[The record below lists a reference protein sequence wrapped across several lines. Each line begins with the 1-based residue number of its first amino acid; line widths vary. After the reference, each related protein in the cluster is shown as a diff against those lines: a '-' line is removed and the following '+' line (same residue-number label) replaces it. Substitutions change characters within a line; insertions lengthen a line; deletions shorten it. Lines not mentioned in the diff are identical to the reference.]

1 MCENS
6 CKALWGF
13 RAVVLWIGGG
23 KGEGIR
29 HGVSW
34 LGMTC
39 DGRET
44 PWPYTRAEDLG
55 LIYTKPV
62 FLKGQVF
69 FMTCH
74 LEWGQCDLLH
84 PTSPVP

>member
-1 MCENS
+1 MIPQPLYERPPARITQDNLIMCENS

-29 HGVSW
+29 HGASW

-44 PWPYTRAEDLG
+44 P
-55 LIYTKPV
+55 
-62 FLKGQVF
+62 
-69 FMTCH
+69 CH
-74 LEWGQCDLLH
+74 THEQKIKD
-84 PTSPVP
+84 